1 MVLRVAGAEG
11 VVVLVLALQVVFT
24 VLAQGGGG
32 HTVGGEVHRQV
43 LVTLA
48 LPGVEGTPAT
58 QLAGLAPP
66 LVSEQI
72 SGQSNSLFH
81 NLHLARCGFS

>member
-48 LPGVEGTPAT
+48 LSGEEGTPAT

-72 SGQSNSLFH
+72 PRTVQ
-81 NLHLARCGFS
+81 